1 MSRSRIIER
10 LRRRLGL
17 DPESIGEITLNHA
30 IDEACATLK
39 CDDTDVLLAS
49 IDRDERVWQR
59 FIDCM
64 VVPETWLFR
73 SPEQFDDLIRFAREQ
88 LGERRPIRI
97 LSLPCA
103 TGEEAYSIAASLLAC
118 GLGPG
123 AFEILG
129 IDVSERAVAS
139 AVAARYR
146 DTAARGR
153 TIDDQWFEREGE
165 FWVPAP
171 VVRRGVRFRCGN
183 LLQADCFEPGERFDV
198 VFFRNLLIYLD
209 TDARKR
215 ALDQILRVLD
225 TPGLVLAGQA
235 ENLAAIDTR
244 LQPLAGYGPLSFGH
258 ARRLPEQTAA
268 QPAAAA
274 RAPRVAAVDPPAP
287 TRPRPQPLR
296 SAPAPTVAS
305 ASDLITRA
313 RQAADAGLFPEARAL
328 CLQVLAIQPES
339 ASAWLLRGLIAM
351 AENDLDEAEQAL
363 VRASYLDR
371 DDADAV
377 QYRIALAER
386 RGQPDEAARLRSRV
400 ARMNAAGMRP

>member
-1 MSRSRIIER
+1 MSRSQVIER

-30 IDEACATLK
+30 IDEACATLN
-39 CDDTDVLLAS
+39 CADIDTLLAR
-49 IDRDERVWQR
+49 IDRSERDWQR
-59 FIDCM
+59 FVDCM

-73 SPEQFDDLIRFAREQ
+73 SPEQFEDLIRFVREQ
-88 LGERRPIRI
+88 LGDRRPLRI
-97 LSLPCA
+97 LSMPCA
-103 TGEEAYSIAASLLAC
+103 TGEEAYSIAASLLAH

-129 IDVSERAVAS
+129 IDVSERAIAS

-146 DTAARGR
+146 ASAARGR
-153 TIDDQWFEREGE
+153 SIDPHWFEREGE

-171 VVRRGVRFRCGN
+171 AVRRSVRFRCGN
-183 LLQADCFEPGERFDV
+183 LLQADCFQPGERFDV

-209 TDARKR
+209 TDARRR
-215 ALDQILRVLD
+215 ALDQIMRVLER
-225 TPGLVLAGQA
+225 PGLVLAGQA
-235 ENLAAIDTR
+235 ENLAAIDAR

-258 ARRLPEQTAA
+258 ARLPAEHAASQSTAPMRAARAA
-268 QPAAAA
+268 QAEPKLPALTPPAAPRPAPAAA
-274 RAPRVAAVDPPAP
+274 
-287 TRPRPQPLR
+287 
-296 SAPAPTVAS
+296 VAS
-305 ASDLITRA
+305 VADLATEA
-313 RQAADAGLFPEARAL
+313 RQAADAGQFERARTL
-328 CLQVLAIQPES
+328 CLQLLARHPES

-371 DDADAV
+371 DDAQAV

-386 RGQPDEAARLRSRV
+386 RGRADEAALLRSRL
-400 ARMNAAGMRP
+400 ARMNRSETRA

>member
-1 MSRSRIIER
+1 MSRSQVIER

-30 IDEACATLK
+30 IDEACSALM
-39 CDDTDVLLAS
+39 CADVDTLLAR
-49 IDRDERVWQR
+49 IDRDERDWQR
-59 FIDCM
+59 FVDCM

-73 SPEQFDDLIRFAREQ
+73 APEQFEDLTRFAREQ
-88 LGERRPIRI
+88 LAGRRPLRI

-103 TGEEAYSIAASLLAC
+103 TGEEAYSIAASLLAH

-129 IDVSERAVAS
+129 IDVSARAIAS
-139 AVAARYR
+139 AVTARYR
-146 DTAARGR
+146 GSSARGR
-153 TIDDQWFEREGE
+153 SIDTQWFERDGE

-171 VVRRGVRFRCGN
+171 AVRRSVRFRRGN
-183 LLQADCFEPGERFDV
+183 LLQADCFQPGEHFDV

-209 TDARKR
+209 VEARRR
-215 ALDQILRVLD
+215 ALDQIMRVLD
-225 TPGLVLAGQA
+225 RPGLVLAGQA
-235 ENLAAIDTR
+235 ENLAAIDAR

-258 ARRLPEQTAA
+258 ARVASEPTSEAPAR
-268 QPAAAA
+268 PAAAA
-274 RAPRVAAVDPPAP
+274 RGAVAEPKPPLRA
-287 TRPRPQPLR
+287 QPLTPR
-296 SAPAPTVAS
+296 ASAATAVAS
-305 ASDLITRA
+305 TTDLTTEA
-313 RQAADAGLFPEARAL
+313 RQAADAGQFERARAL
-328 CLQVLAIQPES
+328 CLQLLASQPES

-371 DDADAV
+371 EEVQAV

-386 RGQPDEAARLRSRV
+386 RGRPDEAALLRSRLE
-400 ARMNAAGMRP
+400 RMTRPETRA